1 MLSDVTAV
9 CRLAFACNI
18 SGEISLHD
26 FFEAFVVLGAFG
38 VFGLLELLGLLGFF
52 GLLKFSGLHKFMCG
66 P

>member
-26 FFEAFVVLGAFG
+26 FFEAFG
-38 VFGLLELLGLLGFF
+38 VLGLLGFLE
-52 GLLKFSGLHKFMCG
+52 LLKFSGLLGFLGLWGLHKFMYD